1 MRKIFVTGIGTN
13 VGKTIVSAVLTQA
26 LKADYWKPIQT
37 GTELDND
44 TERIKKLVANESS
57 IFHKE
62 TYALKAS
69 IAPQAAAK
77 AENIQIDFNQI
88 NLPETNNTLIIE
100 GAGGLFVPIDEKH
113 FVIDLITKFD
123 AEAIL
128 VVQNYL
134 GSINHTLLS
143 TEALKSK
150 NIKVLG
156 IIISGIENK
165 LSEEIILQQSGVKL
179 LGRIH
184 KEVNIT
190 ADTIKKYEAEFSTI

>member
-77 AENIQIDFNQI
+77 AENIQIDFNKI